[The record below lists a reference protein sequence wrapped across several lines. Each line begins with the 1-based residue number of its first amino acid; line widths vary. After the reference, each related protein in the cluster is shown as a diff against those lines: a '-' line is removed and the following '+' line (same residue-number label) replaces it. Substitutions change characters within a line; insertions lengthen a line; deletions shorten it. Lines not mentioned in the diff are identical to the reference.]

1 MKNPN
6 FILISLGL
14 MLIMGCGGAAG
25 EIKGGFERQVDLF
38 PSRRGCKL
46 VRESCIYRAYCT
58 DVIEIDYQSTY
69 INNNYNECEFVI
81 HNLGEAFLPI
91 NISYRGVNP
100 KPFRNNYEYDADD
113 YDGRYQLRS
122 PNVFVQS
129 ADFSNN
135 GNLYIMPDIK
145 DLINLKT
152 LNMSHNALTIATLSS
167 SENPISLQEIDFS
180 FNGIEIIDVGT
191 EEHPYKE
198 LQVLNFS
205 YNNLTIIPEAIFYHF
220 TKLKKLDISHNSITT
235 ISSMAFFGLKQMLV
249 LNLANNYITSLSQ
262 SLAKLYTLKELYLQE
277 NNISVI
283 QYSDINSLQS
293 LNTVDLSSNNIESIE
308 QGVFNNMSQLNFLNL
323 KNNHL
328 QSLEINMFSNCNKLE
343 NVDLSENRITK
354 LPIYLF
360 KNKNMSHFSIAENNI
375 EGSLVKGMF
384 EGLKYVEKLDLSFQR
399 ITSVDDVCFLG
410 VDNIK
415 ELLLNNNQ
423 ISMLKKHSFKLLT
436 QLIRLDLSHNFIYN
450 FTLNTED
457 LLNLE
462 YLSLCHNEITHIEKI
477 QLQFLNKL
485 EFLDVSGNK
494 IIDIEPN
501 SFSQLP
507 YLKILLI
514 SNNHLEG
521 SLSQNTFNGLQAVP
535 ELDLS
540 YSFLTAISNGSFN
553 GMEHLRRI
561 NISHCSIYDVSYNA
575 FINTGNL
582 DTLDLSYNKLTHFNI
597 NTTDIKMLT
606 TLILRANVIKD
617 LQYNLFDEMIQL
629 QTLDLSR
636 NSLFTLGEY
645 IFKALSNL
653 EFLDVSNNC
662 NFTIGFEI
670 IKPLHKLKTLQL
682 SGTKVNITFESQN
695 NSLLEE
701 LVMSN
706 AGIKKLTNLNLI
718 NLFQLSQLV
727 LSHNEISDL
736 AGSIANMSNLHTL
749 DLSFNKIKSLQ
760 PISFIGCSNLN
771 VLNISHNSIANIN
784 YGAFD
789 GLSALNVLDVS
800 YNLLENLEDEKFY
813 QMHSLKKLIVDNN
826 KISYVTV
833 EQFLGTRLQILSIGG
848 NPLPCKILIKLK
860 HGKGFY
866 PFQITAMVHD
876 KSSEHNY
883 YGVSCVDSN
892 SKVYNTD
899 YKNDN
904 NFEND
909 GDIQILTDIRNILRD
924 LTMNTV
930 KHDDFESIS
939 TILNNSQ
946 NSSNRDELKN
956 IVTILRSLSN
966 KTLEREEIKIKN
978 DQIIQESEKTNSL
991 LERILKVIVAQN
1003 YVATPLPL
1011 NNTSNNTHVLNQY
1024 LKDLKEL
1031 ENNFVLEKERMVSEL
1046 DDKISVLIKK
1056 IESKTDSNSKSPNF
1070 TEVCTGFILLI
1081 LVCCV
1086 GFYVYR
1092 SQLIS
1097 VGQRS
1102 LSRRQI
1108 TVDMDNSNL

>member
-1 MKNPN
+1 MRNPN
-6 FILISLGL
+6 FILLSIGL
-14 MLIMGCGGAAG
+14 MLIMRFGGAAG
-25 EIKGGFERQVDLF
+25 EIKGGFERQDHLF

-58 DVIEIDYQSTY
+58 DVFDIDYQSTHIMY
-69 INNNYNECEFVI
+69 YNNECEFVI
-81 HNLGEAFLPI
+81 HNFGDVFLPI
-91 NISYRGVNP
+91 HILYRGVNP
-100 KPFRNNYEYDADD
+100 KPFRSNDQYSQNYYN
-113 YDGRYQLRS
+113 GRLQLRS

-135 GNLYIMPDIK
+135 GYHFMPNIEDF
-145 DLINLKT
+145 INLIT
-152 LNMSHNALTIATLSS
+152 LNMSHNALTVATLSNS
-167 SENPISLQEIDFS
+167 QNSISLQEIDFS
-180 FNGIEIIDVGT
+180 FNSVETIDVQS

-198 LQVLNFS
+198 LQVLNLS

-220 TKLKKLDISHNSITT
+220 TKLRKLDISHNSITT
-235 ISSMAFFGLKQMLV
+235 ISSMAFFALKQMLV
-249 LNLANNYITSLSQ
+249 LNLANNHITSLSQ
-262 SLAKLYTLKELYLQE
+262 SLAKLYTLKELYLPE

-360 KNKNMSHFSIAENNI
+360 KNNNISHFSIAENNI

-399 ITSVDDVCFLG
+399 ITSIDDECFLG

-423 ISMLKKHSFKLLT
+423 ISTLKKYSFKLLT
-436 QLIRLDLSHNFIYN
+436 KLIRLDLSHNFIYN

-462 YLSLCHNEITHIEKI
+462 YLSLCRNEIAHIETI
-477 QLQFLNKL
+477 QLQFLKKL

-507 YLKILLI
+507 YLKVLLI

-521 SLSQNTFNGLQAVP
+521 SLSQDTFNGLQAVP

-553 GMEHLRRI
+553 GMRHLRSI
-561 NISHCSIYDVSYNA
+561 NVSHCSIYNISYNA
-575 FINTGNL
+575 FINTDNL

-597 NTTDIKMLT
+597 NTTDIKMLK
-606 TLILRANVIKD
+606 TLILRANVIQT
-617 LQYNLFDEMIQL
+617 LQHNLFDKMVQL

-636 NSLFTLGEY
+636 NSLVTLGKDV
-645 IFKALSNL
+645 FNGLSNL

-662 NFTIGFEI
+662 NLTVGFEI
-670 IKPLHKLKTLQL
+670 IKPLQKLKALQL
-682 SGTKVNITFESQN
+682 SGTKVNITFDSQN
-695 NSLLEE
+695 NSLLKE

-718 NLFQLSQLV
+718 KLFQLPHLV

-736 AGSIANMSNLHTL
+736 AGSIANLSYLHTL

-760 PISFIGCSNLN
+760 PGSFIGCSNLN
-771 VLNISHNSIANIN
+771 VLNISHNLVANIN
-784 YGAFD
+784 YGAFY
-789 GLSALNVLDVS
+789 GLSTLNVLDVS

-813 QMHSLKKLIVDNN
+813 QMHSLEKLIVDYN

-833 EQFLGTRLQILSIGG
+833 EQFLGARLKILSIGG
-848 NPLPCKILIKLK
+848 NPLPCKALIKLK
-860 HGKGFY
+860 HGNDSY

-876 KSSEHNY
+876 KSNEHNY
-883 YGVSCVDSN
+883 NGVSCVDSN

-899 YKNDN
+899 YKKDN
-904 NFEND
+904 NIGND
-909 GDIQILTDIRNILRD
+909 GDIQILTDIRNILKD
-924 LTMNTV
+924 LTINNV
-930 KHDDFESIS
+930 KHDDFESLSSI
-939 TILNNSQ
+939 INKAQ
-946 NSSNRDELKN
+946 NSSTRDELNN

-966 KTLEREEIKIKN
+966 KTLEREEIKMKN
-978 DQIIQESEKTNSL
+978 DRSILTL
-991 LERILKVIVAQN
+991 LEKILKVIIAQN

-1011 NNTSNNTHVLNQY
+1011 NNTSNNTEY
-1024 LKDLKEL
+1024 SKDSKEL
-1031 ENNFVLEKERMVSEL
+1031 ENNFVLEKDRMISEL

-1056 IESKTDSNSKSPNF
+1056 IESKTDSNSKSPIF
-1070 TEVCTGFILLI
+1070 TEVCTGLILTI
-1081 LVCCV
+1081 LVCLCCII

-1092 SQLIS
+1092 FQLIS

-1102 LSRRQI
+1102 SSRRQI